1 MEPKGREPE
10 GHIGECQKQLL
21 PPSWVGIDKEYQ
33 MPRRELTE
41 DEAFERAVNFSDRY
55 VARGPYSFFPE
66 PEVVTEVQ
74 KGLGEN
80 ERTLGYRYC
89 P

>member
-1 MEPKGREPE
+1 
-10 GHIGECQKQLL
+10 
-21 PPSWVGIDKEYQ
+21 

-41 DEAFERAVNFSDRY
+41 EEAFERAVKFSDRY
-55 VARGPYSFFPE
+55 VARGPYRFFPV
-66 PEVVTEVQ
+66 PEVVAEVQ

-80 ERTLGYRYC
+80 ERTSGYRYC